1 MFIVRTFGHQRQ
13 SFHSRLAIS
22 MDFYLAGMTFY
33 NHDDVDSD
41 SDASVDSKPLPKH
54 PDDWSDVDVI
64 DIIEDEV
71 IVLAGGEKIQ
81 DWVAQL

>member
-41 SDASVDSKPLPKH
+41 SDASVDSKPPPQH
-54 PDDWSDVDVI
+54 PDDWSG
-64 DIIEDEV
+64 EDEV
-71 IVLAGGEKIQ
+71 IVVAGGEKIQ
-81 DWVAQL
+81 DWAAQL

>member
-54 PDDWSDVDVI
+54 PDDWSD
-64 DIIEDEV
+64 EDEV
-71 IVLAGGEKIQ
+71 IVPAGGEKIQ
-81 DWVAQL
+81 DWAAQL